1 MNKEE
6 LIKYRKTRLLE
17 IVIEEYNRPKEEFIK
32 KLPMMSIEEL
42 ENETDNII
50 VGSEILEELKK
61 RKVKKKSIK

>member
-50 VGSEILEELKK
+50 VGSEILEELEK